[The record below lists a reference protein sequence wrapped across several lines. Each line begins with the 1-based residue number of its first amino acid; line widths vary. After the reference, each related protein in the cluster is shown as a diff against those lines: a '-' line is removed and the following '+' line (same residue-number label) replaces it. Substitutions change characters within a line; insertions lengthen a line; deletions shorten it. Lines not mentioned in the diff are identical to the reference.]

1 MAARRRCQV
10 AGLILLALAATA
22 APRRAAANRIDDIR
36 ARGHLTCGVLAGV
49 AGFAER
55 TAQGVWRGFDID
67 ICRAIAAAILG
78 DADAVRFVEVISAS
92 ELDAMPEIDLAAR
105 RLTWTLTREASHGLM
120 FGPIVFFDGQGFLVP
135 GSGAITRAQDLNGKR
150 ICIDAGEDWARNLR
164 HYARD
169 RNLDVRLVI
178 SRDAHESG
186 KRLLAGECDAY
197 SADKSMLGAIRA
209 DLGHVKDYR
218 ILDDEISQEPLAPL
232 LRQGDDSFF
241 LVVRWTIFALVSAEE
256 FGVTSANA
264 ESLRESPDPDIRRL
278 LGGMPGNGKA
288 LGLGE
293 EWAYRAIKAVGNYGE
308 MFDRDLGASSAIQL
322 DRGSNRLWTQGG
334 LMYAPPLR

>member
-22 APRRAAANRIDDIR
+22 TPRRAAANRIDDIR

-78 DADAVRFVEVISAS
+78 DADAVRFMEVISAS

-169 RNLDVRLVI
+169 RNLDVRVVI

-232 LRQGDDSFF
+232 LRQGD
-241 LVVRWTIFALVSAEE
+241 
-256 FGVTSANA
+256 
-264 ESLRESPDPDIRRL
+264 DPDIRRL